1 MIEISEIYLAKMSNG
16 AHFSYHTEMLA
27 RINANSKVK
36 AKLTSQLPVY
46 QAAIEK
52 EDAALA
58 TSRKSFISDEI
69 ATADSQRDALYLGLK
84 NAVKAFLNIPDATM
98 QEAARVLTQLL
109 KDYKIDPA
117 MQLDRQTGLM
127 VNLITDLEGKCSTQV
142 AALSLAPMIAGMK
155 AANEKVRT
163 SLSART
169 EESSTK
175 EAGAMKAAR
184 LAVDDCYREIVKYIN
199 AYALLEGAADYQT
212 FIDVT
217 NAEIVRY
224 KRQVLK
230 QKANPHTPGGDGD
243 DGGGEPE
250 NPFD

>member
-52 EDAALA
+52 EDVALVI
-58 TSRKSFISDEI
+58 SRKSFISDEI
-69 ATADSQRDALYLGLK
+69 ALADSQRDALYVGLK
-84 NAVKAFLNIPDATM
+84 NAVKAFLNMPDATM
-98 QEAARVLTQLL
+98 KEAARVLTQLL
-109 KDYKIDPA
+109 KDYKITPA

-127 VNLITDLEGKCSTQV
+127 VNLIADLEGKCSTQV
-142 AALSLAPMIAGMK
+142 AALSLAPMVAGMK
-155 AANEKVRT
+155 TANEKVRT

-184 LAVDDCYREIVKYIN
+184 LAVDDSYREIVKYIN

-212 FIDVT
+212 FIDVA

-224 KRQVLK
+224 KRQVLR
-230 QKANPHTPGGDGD
+230 QKTKSHTPGGGENE
-243 DGGGEPE
+243 GEGEPE
-250 NPFD
+250 NPFE

>member
-1 MIEISEIYLAKMSNG
+1 MIEISEIYLAKMDNG
-16 AHFSYHTEMLA
+16 AHFSYHTEMLT

-36 AKLTSQLPVY
+36 AKLTSQLSAY

-52 EDAALA
+52 EDAALV
-58 TSRKSFISDEI
+58 TSRKSFITDEI

-84 NAVKAFLNIPDATM
+84 NAVKAFLNIPDTTM
-98 QEAARVLTQLL
+98 QEAARILAQLL
-109 KDYKIDPA
+109 KDYRIEPA

-127 VNLITDLEGKCSTQV
+127 TNLITDLEGKCSAQV
-142 AALSLAPMIAGMK
+142 AALSLAPMVAGMK
-155 AANEKVRT
+155 TANEKVRT

-169 EESSTK
+169 KESSTK
-175 EAGAMKAAR
+175 ETGMMKAAR
-184 LAVDDCYREIVKYIN
+184 LLVDEYYREIVKYIN
-199 AYALLEGAADYQT
+199 AYALLEGAADYQV

-230 QKANPHTPGGDGD
+230 QKAKSNIPGGGENGD
-243 DGGGEPE
+243 EGEPE
-250 NPFD
+250 NPFE